1 MGTIM
6 LPKDCPGQMFDD
18 FFIRALF
25 AGIGVALVAGPFGCF
40 IIWRKL
46 AYFGDTLS
54 HAALL
59 GVALAFLVDSN
70 VTITVFFISSVIAII
85 LIVLR
90 GHTYLPADSLLGLI
104 SHSALALGVVV
115 LALMSWVRID
125 LMGLLFGDILAVSR
139 FDLVVIYT
147 GGCLVLGLLSA
158 IWQSLFAATVN
169 RELAEAEGLE
179 PKRDDIIFMVLIA
192 GVIAMAINIVG
203 VLLITA
209 LLIIPAA
216 TARQLSSGPEQMAIL
231 AALIGVISVCVGL
244 AGSLEWDIPSG
255 PSIVVAAMVFF
266 FISISPLARF
276 LMHHRSK
283 LFLGRG

>member
-1 MGTIM
+1 
-6 LPKDCPGQMFDD
+6 MFDD

-59 GVALAFLVDSN
+59 GVAFAFLLDSN

-90 GHTYLPADSLLGLI
+90 GHTYLSADSLLGLI
-104 SHSALALGVVV
+104 SHSALALGLVV

-125 LMGLLFGDILAVSR
+125 LMGLLFGDILSVSR

-147 GGCLVLGLLSA
+147 GGCLVLGLLSV
-158 IWQSLFAATVN
+158 IWRPLFAATVN
-169 RELAEAEGLE
+169 RELAEAEGLA
-179 PKRDDIIFMVLIA
+179 PKRDDIIFMVLMA

-231 AALIGVISVCVGL
+231 AALIGVISVCAGL

-255 PSIVVAAMVFF
+255 PSIVVAAMMFF

-276 LMHHRSK
+276 LMHYSSK
-283 LFLGRG
+283 LFFGRG